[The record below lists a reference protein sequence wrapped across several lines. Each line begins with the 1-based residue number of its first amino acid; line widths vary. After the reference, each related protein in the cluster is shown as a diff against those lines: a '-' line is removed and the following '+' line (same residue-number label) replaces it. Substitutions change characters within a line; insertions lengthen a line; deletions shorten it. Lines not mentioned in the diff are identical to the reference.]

1 MICVRGGP
9 DRGFDAVSARCPPG
23 QPVRNPF
30 TKAPPAGMAS
40 MKKVTTHSL
49 ADQAREMIRTAIFE
63 GTIKP
68 EEKLTIERL
77 AADLGISRTPVREAL
92 KSLEADGIVKLLPHR
107 GAVVQRFDEHEIHD
121 RYSVRANLEGY
132 ATEQACHLHRAAL
145 VAELEANCAA
155 MQALI
160 DAGADDLDSIAELVT
175 LNARFH
181 QSILTASDSPVT
193 QRMHATLHMPTNY
206 RVVRWRDGALQRTSL
221 KWHTDIVDA
230 LRENKPKKAR
240 KLMEDHIL
248 EARDFILK
256 QG

>member
-1 MICVRGGP
+1 
-9 DRGFDAVSARCPPG
+9 
-23 QPVRNPF
+23 
-30 TKAPPAGMAS
+30 

-49 ADQAREMIRTAIFE
+49 ADQARELIRNAIFE

-68 EEKLTIERL
+68 EERLTIERI

-107 GAVVQRFDEHEIHD
+107 GAVVQRFDEQEIHD

-132 ATEQACHLHRAAL
+132 ATEQACRVGRAAL
-145 VAELEANCAA
+145 LAELETNCAA
-155 MQALI
+155 MQKLI

-181 QSILTASDSPVT
+181 QAILAASQSQVT
-193 QRMHATLHMPTNY
+193 QRLHATLHMPMTY
-206 RVVRWRDGALQRTSL
+206 RLARWREGALQRASL

-230 LRENKPKKAR
+230 IRENKPKKAR